1 MKKHIAHDEGYQ
13 YVPLDDWT
21 NYFYTNDFDLSVTLL
36 CKGYN
41 LVTIDA
47 EQGGKKIFVFKNS
60 TGIGDAIDGY
70 WTNSIEVKPLEFA
83 NARKNLKSRLYG
95 MRQR

>member
-21 NYFYTNDFDLSVTLL
+21 NFFYTTDFDLSVCLL
-36 CKGYN
+36 CNEYN

-47 EQGGKKIFVFKNS
+47 EPSGKKIFVFKNDA
-60 TGIGDAIDGY
+60 GIGDVIDGY
-70 WTNSIEVKPLEFA
+70 WSNRIEVKPLEFA